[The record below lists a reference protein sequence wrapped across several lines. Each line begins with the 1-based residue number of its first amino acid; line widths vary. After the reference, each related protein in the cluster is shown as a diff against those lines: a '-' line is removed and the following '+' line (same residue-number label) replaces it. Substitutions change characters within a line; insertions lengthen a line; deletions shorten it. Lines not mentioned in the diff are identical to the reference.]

1 MPKPPPYKIIY
12 NWDGYELQNHDIRY
26 CMINDPLGV
35 FDVSS
40 AVWQRYLLL
49 PNQVASGSH
58 TVKSIL
64 ETRNPQ
70 LACDMVLTDVEL
82 VIVY

>member
-12 NWDGYELQNHDIRY
+12 NWDGDELQNHEIRY
-26 CMINDPLGV
+26 CMINDPFGV
-35 FDVSS
+35 SDVSS

-49 PNQVASGSH
+49 PNQVASDSH

-70 LACDMVLTDVEL
+70 LACDMVLTYVEL